1 MLEISVLVV
10 RKKLDAGEPI
20 KLIDVREAQEIAIC
34 ALENAQHIPMM
45 QLFTQL
51 TKPDAEPG
59 DEIVVFCHTGIRSLD
74 AAQFLRNQGFENSRS
89 MAGGIDAWAVEIEPG
104 MARY

>member
-1 MLEISVLVV
+1 VLEISVSDV
-10 RKKLDAGEPI
+10 RKKLDAGKPI

-34 ALENAQHIPMM
+34 ALKDAQHIPMM

-59 DEIVVFCHTGIRSLD
+59 DEIVVYCHTGIRSLE
-74 AAQFLRNQGFENSRS
+74 AARFLIHQGFENAKSLV
-89 MAGGIDAWAVEIEPG
+89 GGIDAWAVEIEPG